1 MLIKLGSVNDVP
13 APDPLSLPVIY
24 YDLATDPGEK
34 DPRHVDDPTA
44 MTFADRFRRMI
55 SDLKRSADA
64 LPREGGPPATL
75 DAETQ
80 RQLHALGYV
89 P

>member
-1 MLIKLGSVNDVP
+1 M
-13 APDPLSLPVIY
+13 IY
-24 YDLATDPGEK
+24 YDLAMDPGEK
-34 DPRHVDDPTA
+34 EPRRVEDTTA
-44 MTFADRFRRMI
+44 MTSADRFRKI
-55 SDLKRSADA
+55 IADLKRSADA